1 MSVDAEPDADAE
13 ADVLPESDTA
23 FDADTEAD
31 LAHEVDADIDADT
44 EADLAP
50 DVLDAT
56 VDSASDSDASTKP
69 PGPVHF
75 EQPASGAQW
84 QAGSTHVIRLV
95 IDPELEVTFP
105 GATWLAIAE
114 VSVDGGAFVA
124 LDEGIAHAAG
134 WERVIR
140 WTVTAPTGSE
150 LRVRAQ
156 ISARDPAGNP
166 LEVGGLEV
174 PSAVVRLAP
183 SGLRACYAWSL
194 VTSEAAFA
202 PRDGAGALVK
212 DGRMW
217 LIGGWNPLDPEHF
230 PEITVNEVWSSAD
243 GRTWRNDVPNA
254 APGMWE
260 RRHKAGYAVFDDA
273 LWILGGDLSTGHMQ
287 PDVWRSADGVAWT
300 QVSAQTPWGE
310 RVLQMVWV
318 HAGAMW
324 VMGGQTLPQFG
335 GPAESVIYN
344 DVWRSTDGA
353 QWQRVLEHAPWSPRG
368 MMGGEAVHRGRMW
381 ILGGGTYDMPEV
393 PARRYENDVWSSAD
407 GIAWRHDLVEAPW
420 AARQYH
426 EVAVWDGRMFV
437 LEGYDGVGNRKDVW
451 YSDDGVSWYELV
463 DTPWAPRHA
472 SSIFVHDEALW
483 VVTGNNLTSDV
494 WRLDCA
500 PPTLR

>member
-95 IDPELEVTFP
+95 IDPELEATFP

-114 VSVDGGAFVA
+114 VSIDGGAFVA

-230 PEITVNEVWSSAD
+230 PEITVNDVWSSAD
-243 GRTWRNDVPNA
+243 GRAWRNDVPNA

-335 GPAESVIYN
+335 APAESVIYN

-368 MMGGEAVHRGRMW
+368 MMGGEAVHRGPHVDPRRRHLRHARGASASLRERRLVQCRRDRVAPRPRRGAVGRAPVPRGRR
-381 ILGGGTYDMPEV
+381 LGRAHVRPGRL
-393 PARRYENDVWSSAD
+393 RRGRQSE
-407 GIAWRHDLVEAPW
+407 GRLVLGRRGQLVR
-420 AARQYH
+420 ARQH
-426 EVAVWDGRMFV
+426 PMGAATRVE
-437 LEGYDGVGNRKDVW
+437 
-451 YSDDGVSWYELV
+451 
-463 DTPWAPRHA
+463 H
-472 SSIFVHDEALW
+472 
-483 VVTGNNLTSDV
+483 
-494 WRLDCA
+494 
-500 PPTLR
+500 LRP